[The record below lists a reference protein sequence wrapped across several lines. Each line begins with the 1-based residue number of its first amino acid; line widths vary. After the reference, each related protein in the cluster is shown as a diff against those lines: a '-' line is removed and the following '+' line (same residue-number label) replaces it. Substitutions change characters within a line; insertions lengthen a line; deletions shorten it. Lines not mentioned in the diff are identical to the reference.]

1 MKTAL
6 KYLFFIAIAA
16 LLYIIAVDW
25 YKNKTST
32 VATTSTTANNANN
45 IQ

>member
-25 YKNKTST
+25 YKSK
-32 VATTSTTANNANN
+32 TSTTAITATTANNN